1 MAQLTRAEEIQVL
14 ESAGINVQ
22 RAHGRINYLEAIW
35 EDSPV
40 LHDAASLVY
49 GLMEKYAALDGLVR
63 HRFRTPQ
70 SASGEFVSQLQIARQ
85 DARRWREK
93 KAGDREVDYASRRL
107 DKVITGV
114 LKKCGAESTY
124 RF

>member
-22 RAHGRINYLEAIW
+22 RARGGINYLEAIW

-63 HRFRTPQ
+63 HGFRTPQ
-70 SASGEFVSQLQIARQ
+70 SASDEFVSQLSMARQ
-85 DARRWREK
+85 DARKWGEK

-107 DKVITGV
+107 DEVITGV
-114 LKKCGAESTY
+114 LKKCGAESAY